1 MRILFCFTAPR
12 QLVHFFCFKRRI
24 RIWKFFNFVTSLQN
38 IPIFMI
44 IFRYFSR
51 RICRKYKTLKLRFTF
66 SQSDIFSLQN
76 LFIFNPSSMKF
87 CFVADPRLIEFRT
100 KERSVPAL
108 QVIIGL
114 WKFLQQIKQRRGFL
128 RGNSNG
134 CETLNFRFITF
145 SSQTR

>member
-1 MRILFCFTAPR
+1 MFYSSR

-24 RIWKFFNFVTSLQN
+24 RIWKFFNFVTSLQD

-44 IFRYFSR
+44 ISRYFSS
-51 RICRKYKTLKLRFTF
+51 RICRKCKILKLRFTF

-76 LFIFNPSSMKF
+76 LFIFDPSSMKF
-87 CFVADPRLIEFRT
+87 CFVSDPRLIEFRT
-100 KERSVPAL
+100 KERSVPVL

-114 WKFLQQIKQRRGFL
+114 WKFLQQIKRRRGFL
-128 RGNSNG
+128 QGNSNG